1 MQPYILA
8 EGAPSAEL
16 RFEGKQVLSFGISK
30 KCVRFILPTDN
41 PPPLT
46 VCKQFVVCG
55 KLVNSLLR
63 ACWSNLLGCDQPRGI
78 FCGLGEQTLC
88 SPQTACNIPSQLAA
102 LANALA
108 SKHVHYSHY
117 GRGTKKGHGQKR
129 GLRMGGR
136 AAGLAL
142 LSTTSSAFTPAFP
155 QKSATC

>member
-1 MQPYILA
+1 MVSNPPADHKEEEGSLQSYILA
-8 EGAPSAEL
+8 EGARSAEI

-63 ACWSNLLGCDQPRGI
+63 ACWSNLLGCVQPRGI
-78 FCGLGEQTLC
+78 FLWPWGANPVL
-88 SPQTACNIPSQLAA
+88 SSVCNVPFQFAA

-108 SKHVHYSHY
+108 SKHVHYSHC
-117 GRGTKKGHGQKR
+117 GRGTEKGRGQKG

-136 AAGLAL
+136 AVGLAL
-142 LSTTSSAFTPAFP
+142 L
-155 QKSATC
+155 